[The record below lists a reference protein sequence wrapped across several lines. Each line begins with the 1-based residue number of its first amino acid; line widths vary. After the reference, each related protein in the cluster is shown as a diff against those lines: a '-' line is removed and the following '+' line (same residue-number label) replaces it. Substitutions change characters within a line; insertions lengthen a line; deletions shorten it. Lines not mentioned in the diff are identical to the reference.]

1 MNIDLDASVCPCPC
15 LSISPRAPVVAL
27 AGDDETAD
35 FTAEVK
41 IDTNDFG
48 ASAVVAGVS
57 FNPDMSWKYPFSPA
71 TVACVVYLA
80 GMTVPAGNTHTDADP
95 PGVVRNIDCVMY
107 SAAGLTVG
115 ALSIR
120 PCEEKGSNRYQ

>member
-57 FNPDMSWKYPFSPA
+57 FDPDMS
-71 TVACVVYLA
+71 
-80 GMTVPAGNTHTDADP
+80 
-95 PGVVRNIDCVMY
+95 
-107 SAAGLTVG
+107 
-115 ALSIR
+115 
-120 PCEEKGSNRYQ
+120 